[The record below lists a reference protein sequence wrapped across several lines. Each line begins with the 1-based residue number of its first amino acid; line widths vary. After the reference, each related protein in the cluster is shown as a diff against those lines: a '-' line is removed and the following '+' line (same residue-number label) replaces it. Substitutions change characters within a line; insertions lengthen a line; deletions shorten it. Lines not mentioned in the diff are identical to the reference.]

1 MVKAGIISDTAGYV
15 HLIRD
20 MESGLY
26 KIGETNNWRRRFKE
40 LKVVDEKIVA
50 IQLKWVSNRL
60 EIEKYHHYL
69 YSAYRLPQSEW
80 FKLSKSPNI
89 Q

>member
-1 MVKAGIISDTAGYV
+1 MKNLWTKRNITKFFEIINTKLSSSKKKKKQVDVEEEYNFYA
-15 HLIRD
+15 D
-20 MESGLY
+20 D
-26 KIGETNNWRRRFKE
+26 
-40 LKVVDEKIVA
+40 DEKIVA

-60 EIEKYHHYL
+60 EIEKYHHDL

-89 Q
+89 